1 MRRSLSLALI
11 LAASTAAAQ
20 ADQAARFMENCRNNR
35 WNDTERFCE
44 TRTFSVAASKSLTV
58 DGRTNGGISVHGWD
72 RADIQVLAMLQGNGD
87 SQSEAQSVVKQIN
100 ILTNGSEIRAQ
111 GPDMRDRGSWS
122 VTYEIWVPRATEL
135 ALTGNN
141 GGISV
146 ESVASKMDLE
156 TQNGGISLKDVH
168 GAVHGR
174 TVNGGISA
182 ELTGDRWLGEGLDLQ
197 TTNGGV
203 HLTIPDNYSAA
214 LEAGT
219 VNGSL
224 NLGMPVTV
232 QGRLGRE
239 ISTTLGRGGAPIRV
253 TTSNG
258 GVTIRRK

>member
-1 MRRSLSLALI
+1 MRRMLSLALI

-20 ADQAARFMENCRNNR
+20 TEQAARFMENCRNNGR
-35 WNDTERFCE
+35 NDDERFCE
-44 TRTFSVAASKSLTV
+44 TRTFSVAASRSLTV
-58 DGRTNGGISVHGWD
+58 DGRTNGGMSVHGWD
-72 RADIQVLAMLQGNGD
+72 RADIQVLAMLQANGD
-87 SQSEAQSVVKQIN
+87 SQSEAQDMVKQIN
-100 ILTNGSEIRAQ
+100 ILTNGSEIRAT
-111 GPDMRDRGSWS
+111 GPNVRDHGGWS

-146 ESVASKMDLE
+146 ESVASKMELE

-174 TVNGGISA
+174 TVNGGITA
-182 ELTGDRWLGEGLDLQ
+182 VLTGDRWLGEGLDLQ

-203 HLTIPDNYSAA
+203 TLTIPSDYSAA

-219 VNGSL
+219 TNGGI
-224 NLGMPVTV
+224 NLDFPIQI
-232 QGRLGRE
+232 QGRLGRQF
-239 ISTTLGRGGAPIRV
+239 STTLGRGGAPVRV
-253 TTSNG
+253 ITSNG